1 MGKSWMLLCL
11 ILFSTGLEAKMR
23 SKRFAEKIITT
34 DSPECEFSGVV
45 MTCDFKGQKE
55 GKSWMLLCL
64 ILFSTGLEAKMRS
77 KRFKENIITED
88 SPECKIS
95 GEVMDCD
102 YKGQNEKPLYIK
114 PLHNPQIQMVYL
126 SNIRYLYL
134 DECVSV
140 HLSVTNVKR
149 VSIKFSSGNS
159 NCPKFKLSAKYS
171 NLDGI
176 PNAVS
181 QLYLEECNVEMI
193 QPKLSLSEFQ
203 VIASKVQQLDVAMSL
218 VNGTVAIL
226 QSSRIAHLK
235 HFTVDSGSTL
245 LIKET
250 TIESMPLNAID
261 LRNGKVVVENSI
273 INRVGI
279 SKEGVLVGGVTYHV
293 EGTLSMTPFSKYEV
307 FETLEQASYFN
318 LFCVFLVLFLVSS
331 IAFCAYVIGREWSL
345 RKLKQELNSGRENYS
360 TVPREEE
367 TGCDCEI
374 NSATKIELKRIVD
387 ESKKE
392 FEIIQSSFEP
402 EKPPP
407 VNEMDEC
414 DKKNETKLREYT
426 NYLYKYKAIEDFY
439 VTFLG
444 RIIETKRQTNSGKR
458 ESLPTAEKTQYKD
471 IKDTFVNCESQA
483 IQTLSY
489 LQGPAAKKK
498 GSLDRSSKS
507 IDDTSHLNKPQRL
520 NSKSVDDPSLLN
532 VPEHL
537 EKSYKEFWKSI
548 KSGGKFCEILKYTQD
563 EVEDAILSCGISTL
577 KILVS
582 IEESHISDMM
592 KCISTD

>member
-55 GKSWMLLCL
+55 TS
-64 ILFSTGLEAKMRS
+64 
-77 KRFKENIITED
+77 
-88 SPECKIS
+88 
-95 GEVMDCD
+95 
-102 YKGQNEKPLYIK
+102 LYIK

-126 SNIRYLYL
+126 SNIKDLYL

-140 HLSVTNVKR
+140 NLSVTNVQK
-149 VSIKFSSGNS
+149 VWIKSSSENS
-159 NCPKFKLSAKYS
+159 NCPKFKLSARQS
-171 NLDGI
+171 NLDEI
-176 PNAVS
+176 PNTVS
-181 QLYLEECNVEMI
+181 QLYLEECKVEML
-193 QPKLSLSEFQ
+193 QPKLSLSEFL
-203 VIASKVQQLDVAMSL
+203 VISSKVQQLDVAMSL

-250 TIESMPLNAID
+250 TIESVPLNAID

-279 SKEGVLVGGVTYHV
+279 SKEGVLVGGVTYNV
-293 EGTLSMTPFSKYEV
+293 EGTLIMTPFSKYEV

-374 NSATKIELKRIVD
+374 NSATKIDLEKIMDESRKEFEPVSREEETGCDCEINSATKIELKRIVD

-402 EKPPP
+402 EKPLP

-414 DKKNETKLREYT
+414 DKKNETKLREYAS
-426 NYLYKYKAIEDFY
+426 YLYKYKAIEDFY

-498 GSLDRSSKS
+498 GSLDRSFKS

-537 EKSYKEFWKSI
+537 EKSYKQFRKSI
-548 KSGGKFCEILKYTQD
+548 KSGGKFYEILKYTQD
-563 EVEDAILSCGISTL
+563 EFKDAILSCEISIL

-592 KCISTD
+592 ECISSD